1 MSFSDLPKDRAK
13 LKYIAFFHV
22 AMGTKEGP
30 AHVFMALDVERDY
43 LINLGVEPEVTDDVV
58 MKHIYLLTEH
68 PEFEPHCKDGFTLVM
83 EDHSKLAQKI
93 QSIIGP
99 CKGTVLFDKALNN
112 SLSNPVLI
120 HLMGSLKNL
129 KKE

>member
-1 MSFSDLPKDRAK
+1 MNSSDLPKDRGK

-22 AMGTKEGP
+22 AMRTKEGP

-58 MKHIYLLTEH
+58 LKHIYLLTEH
-68 PEFEPHCKDGFTLVM
+68 PEFEPHCKDGFTLVL
-83 EDHSKLAQKI
+83 EEHSKLAKKI

-99 CKGTVLFDKALNN
+99 GKGIVIFDKALNN

-120 HLMGSLKNL
+120 HLMGSLRDM
-129 KKE
+129 KEE